1 MTTRIDANTLIPGR
15 GDPVPDGTVVF
26 DDGGIIYVGP
36 TSQLPAEAPNPTA
49 TVETVMPGLW
59 DCHAHFGVSTPEEL
73 DSHKLNSQAVYGSR
87 AASDL
92 SRTLDGGVTSV
103 REVGGV
109 GLDLVGEL
117 EAGRIRGPNLY
128 GAGGILSPTAGHSD
142 IHSIPIQ
149 AMDAL
154 RDRLQFSNVADGVPG
169 VLKAV
174 RKNLRRNA
182 KVIKICTSG
191 GVMSEVD
198 HWRHQQFS
206 EEEIRAIVDEAAR
219 AERVVA
225 AHAEGKPGIMAALRC
240 GVKTIEHGDALDDEG
255 IEAMLHADAILVPT
269 LWITRMLMSM
279 PEEMPDYAYAKLSE
293 LAAIQDEGLA
303 KAITAGVPIATGTDI
318 FLHGDF
324 YGTNSREMLHLIEVG
339 MDPLAA
345 IEAAT
350 ANGPATLGPQAPLSG
365 QLKAGYDADVIAIDF
380 NPLTDFRLWGDPDH
394 ITHVW
399 KAAKPAKQAS

>member
-1 MTTRIDANTLIPGR
+1 MTTRVDASTLIPGR
-15 GDPVPDGTVVF
+15 GSPVPHRTVMF
-26 DDGGIIYVGP
+26 DTHGITYVGP
-36 TSQLPAEAPNPTA
+36 TAQVPADAPEPTA
-49 TVETVMPGLW
+49 RVDTVMPGMW
-59 DCHAHFGVSTPEEL
+59 DCHAHFGVSTPDEL
-73 DSHKLNSQAVYGSR
+73 DSHKLMPKAVYGSR

-92 SRTLDGGVTSV
+92 GRTIDGGVTSV

-109 GLDLVGEL
+109 GLDLVGEI

-142 IHSIPIQ
+142 IHSIPLA
-149 AMDAL
+149 AMDVL
-154 RDRLQFSNVADGVPG
+154 RDQLQFSSVADGVPG

-198 HWRHQQFS
+198 HWSHQQFS
-206 EEEIRAIVDEAAR
+206 DDEIRAIVQEAAR

-225 AHAEGKPGIMAALRC
+225 AHAEGKSGIMAALRC
-240 GVKTIEHGDALDDEG
+240 GVKTIEHGDALDDEAV
-255 IEAMLHADAILVPT
+255 EAMLEADAILVPT

-279 PEEMPDYAYAKLSE
+279 PDEMPDYAYAKLSE
-293 LAAIQDEGLA
+293 LSAIQDEGLV
-303 KAITAGVPIATGTDI
+303 KAIDAGVPIATGTDI
-318 FLHGDF
+318 FLHGDY
-324 YGTNSREMLHLIEVG
+324 YGTNSREILHLVEVG

-350 ANGPATLGPQAPLSG
+350 ANGRHAPEPPRWATDRRQCETVTCA
-365 QLKAGYDADVIAIDF
+365 
-380 NPLTDFRLWGDPDH
+380 
-394 ITHVW
+394 
-399 KAAKPAKQAS
+399 

>member
-1 MTTRIDANTLIPGR
+1 MTTRVDAARLIPGR
-15 GDPVPDGTVVF
+15 GAPVPEGTVVF
-26 DDGGIIYVGP
+26 DTQGITYVGP
-36 TSQLPAEAPNPTA
+36 TAELPADAPQPSA
-49 TVETVMPGLW
+49 RVETVMPGMW
-59 DCHAHFGVSTPEEL
+59 DCHAHFGVSTPDEL
-73 DSHKLNSQAVYGSR
+73 DSHKLMSRAVYGSR

-92 SRTLDGGVTSV
+92 GRTIDGGVTSV

-109 GLDLVGEL
+109 GLDLVGEID
-117 EAGRIRGPNLY
+117 AGRIRGPNLY

-142 IHSIPIQ
+142 IHSLPLG

-154 RDRLQFSNVADGVPG
+154 RDQLQFSSVADGVPG

-198 HWRHQQFS
+198 HWSHQQFS
-206 EEEIRAIVDEAAR
+206 DDEIRAIVEEAAR

-225 AHAEGKPGIMAALRC
+225 AHAEGKAGIMAALRC
-240 GVKTIEHGDALDDEG
+240 GVKTIEHGDALDEEAID
-255 IEAMLHADAILVPT
+255 AMLEADAILVPT
-269 LWITRMLMSM
+269 LWITRMLMAM
-279 PEEMPDYAYAKLSE
+279 PDEMPDYAYAKLSE
-293 LAAIQDEGLA
+293 LTAIQDEGLV
-303 KAITAGVPIATGTDI
+303 KAIDAGVPIATGTDI
-318 FLHGDF
+318 FLHGDY
-324 YGTNSREMLHLIEVG
+324 YGTNSREILHLVEVG

-365 QLKAGYDADVIAIDF
+365 QLKEGYDADVIALDF
-380 NPLTDFRLWGDPDH
+380 DPVNDPQSWGDPDR
-394 ITHVW
+394 ISHVW
-399 KAAKPAKQAS
+399 KTGARAK